1 VAVFETERLIVRDW
15 TEGPADVARV
25 YDIYSR
31 TEVVRWL
38 GNRTPMTEPAQ
49 ALERIRIWAERT
61 AEAGYP
67 YGLWA
72 VEPRDGSPVAG
83 SVLLR
88 PLPGAD
94 GAPTGDTE
102 VGWHFHPDSWGRGY
116 ATEAARG
123 AVARAFA
130 AGIAEVYAVIVPGN
144 GPSTAVTRR
153 LGMEPLGST
162 DRWYGMALEAY
173 VLRGYPADPTDA
185 ADPADAG

>member
-25 YDIYSR
+25 FDIYSR

-38 GNRTPMTEPAQ
+38 GNRAPMTDPAQ
-49 ALERIRIWAERT
+49 ALERIRAWAART
-61 AEAGYP
+61 AADGYP
-67 YGLWA
+67 YGVWA
-72 VEPRDGSPVAG
+72 VEPRDGGPVAG

-88 PLPGAD
+88 PLPGAGGVG

-123 AVARAFA
+123 ALARAFD
-130 AGIAEVYAVIVPGN
+130 AGIAELYAVIIPGN
-144 GPSTAVTRR
+144 EPSAAVTRR
-153 LGMEPLGST
+153 LGMAPLGRT
-162 DRWYGMALEAY
+162 DRWYGMELEAY
-173 VLRGYPADPTDA
+173 VLRGGV
-185 ADPADAG
+185 DPADAG

>member
-15 TEGPADVARV
+15 TEAPADVARV
-25 YDIYSR
+25 FDIYSL

-38 GNRTPMTEPAQ
+38 GNRAPMTDPAQ
-49 ALERIRIWAERT
+49 ALERIRAWAART
-61 AEAGYP
+61 ADDGHP

-72 VEPRDGSPVAG
+72 VEPRGGGPVAG

-88 PLPGAD
+88 PLPDAD
-94 GAPTGDTE
+94 RAPTGDTE
-102 VGWHFHPDSWGRGY
+102 VGWHFHPDSWGKGY

-123 AVARAFA
+123 ALTRAFD

-144 GPSTAVTRR
+144 GPSAAVTRR

-162 DRWYGMALEAY
+162 DRWYGMDLDAY
-173 VLRGYPADPTDA
+173 VLRSPRR
-185 ADPADAG
+185 